1 MGSEM
6 CIRDRLKGPHYYLF
20 FAGAMLFA
28 ALLFIPVARW
38 YQPKEYLQDEADD
51 AGLDAND
58 TDSDLTEDGPRAK
71 PE

>member
-1 MGSEM
+1 
-6 CIRDRLKGPHYYLF
+6 
-20 FAGAMLFA
+20 MLLA

-51 AGLDAND
+51 AGSDAND
-58 TDSDLTEDGPRAK
+58 TDSDITEDGPRAK